1 MSDIVVLE
9 VQDSLG
15 VFDDGAGV
23 RGDEEL
29 DGLGHAVFRHEGTRL
44 GSSEFGSGG
53 GLACSVTGRDSQ
65 ETAGNLL
72 LLDY

>member
-23 RGDEEL
+23 RGDKEL

-72 LLDY
+72 LLNY